1 MSRRKRSFT
10 PGLREFISKV
20 ITPVVLVTG
29 VLFLVYFN
37 FSSILKAQ
45 QAAGNQ
51 FTGLVAFNQGN
62 FAYHF
67 QETSG
72 IDRPVLRY
80 NGVNLLTYADWSS
93 TVSIDGNVQELYNSN
108 EGYDID
114 QNKMQIYNTA
124 SGDGWQLIK
133 TVTLVND
140 HTVTVTF
147 QFVARPVSLPGPT
160 SYQFTI
166 AHVITVPNEWYNIQ
180 TTNSTLSASVLQANG
195 IPAPTSSTPVGYG
208 TLSFSVEGSAFST
221 PVITL
226 HNEKAYVRG
235 ASTITLAQRFSTEY
249 TVIKP
254 PPLEMITLGTE
265 TLTFEP
271 TLGPAGAPPQGVV
284 PLPEQ

>member
-37 FSSILKAQ
+37 FSSVLRTQ
-45 QAAGNQ
+45 QVNYDQ
-51 FTGLVAFNQGN
+51 FNGQVSFNQGN

-80 NGVNLLTYADWSS
+80 NGVNMLTYADWSS
-93 TVSIDGNVQELYNSN
+93 MVSIDGDVQELYNSN

-114 QNKMQIYNTA
+114 QSKKQIYNTA
-124 SGDGWQLIK
+124 TGDGWQLIK

-140 HTVTVTF
+140 QTVTVTY
-147 QFVARPVSLPGPT
+147 QFVARPGGLPGPT

-166 AHVITVPNEWYNIQ
+166 AHVSPSPNEWYNVH
-180 TTNSTLSASVLQANG
+180 TNNNTFSASVLQANG
-195 IPAPTSSTPVGYG
+195 LPAPTSSIPVGYG

-226 HNEKAYVRG
+226 HNEKTYVRG
-235 ASTITLAQRFSTEY
+235 TSTITLAQRFSTEY

-254 PPLEMITLGTE
+254 PPFEIITLGTE
-265 TLTFEP
+265 TLTFK
-271 TLGPAGAPPQGVV
+271 PAPSSPGAPLQNIVL
-284 PLPEQ
+284 LPKQ